1 MKKGGVY
8 RYSLQFDD
16 KTLVNRQVG
25 EFLERMGNR
34 KSKVIVAAVLDFMR
48 AHPEFLSIKTKV
60 DIHLTALAPDTDLR
74 TLVEDL
80 ISEKLANVS
89 FQISAPAQELEQTEE
104 MPDDEDVSSML
115 DNLGIFGL

>member
-89 FQISAPAQELEQTEE
+89 FQVSAPAQELEQTEE

-115 DNLGIFGL
+115 DKLGIFGF

>member
-89 FQISAPAQELEQTEE
+89 FQVSAPAQAQVQTGE

-115 DNLGIFGL
+115 DKLGIFGL

>member
-89 FQISAPAQELEQTEE
+89 FQVSAPAQEQVQTEE

-115 DNLGIFGL
+115 NNLELFDF

>member
-89 FQISAPAQELEQTEE
+89 FQVSAPAQELEQTEE

-115 DNLGIFGL
+115 DKLGIFGI

>member
-115 DNLGIFGL
+115 DKLGIFGF

>member
-89 FQISAPAQELEQTEE
+89 FQISAPEQAQVQTEE

-115 DNLGIFGL
+115 DKLGIFGL

>member
-89 FQISAPAQELEQTEE
+89 FQVSAPAQELEQTGE

>member
-89 FQISAPAQELEQTEE
+89 FQISAPAQEQVQTEE

-115 DNLGIFGL
+115 DKLEIFGL

>member
-89 FQISAPAQELEQTEE
+89 FQVSAPAQAQVQTGE

>member
-89 FQISAPAQELEQTEE
+89 FQVSAPAQELEQTEE

>member
-89 FQISAPAQELEQTEE
+89 FQVSAPAQELEQTEE

-115 DNLGIFGL
+115 DKLGIFGL

>member
-89 FQISAPAQELEQTEE
+89 FQISAPAQEQVQTEE

-115 DNLGIFGL
+115 DKLGIFGL

>member
-89 FQISAPAQELEQTEE
+89 FQISAPAQEQTQTEE

-115 DNLGIFGL
+115 DKMGIFGL